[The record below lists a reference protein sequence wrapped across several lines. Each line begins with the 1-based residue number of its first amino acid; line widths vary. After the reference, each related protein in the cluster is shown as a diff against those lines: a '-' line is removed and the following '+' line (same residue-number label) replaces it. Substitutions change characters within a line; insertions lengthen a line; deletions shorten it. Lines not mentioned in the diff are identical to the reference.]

1 MCSRIRR
8 SRQLNHR
15 QTLDTPTAPDA
26 GSSAPSYVPFLGWWT
41 PGTKAR
47 SSRGAQVQ
55 AAAELKA
62 DHQAYYREQENSPM
76 FGSGRGLLSGLPVLL
91 GLAALCASLAYG
103 AVSRYPTVVG
113 AIIGAIFSAF
123 ALYLVFG
130 VVRGAI
136 RLARLAV
143 LRSPQSSPESVWNGR
158 LLRHPHLRG
167 SFTCR

>member
-1 MCSRIRR
+1 MV
-8 SRQLNHR
+8 
-15 QTLDTPTAPDA
+15 DA
-26 GSSAPSYVPFLGWWT
+26 WDEGEVLPEE
-41 PGTKAR
+41 R
-47 SSRGAQVQ
+47 EVQ

-62 DHQAYYREQENSPM
+62 DHQAYYREQENSPT

-91 GLAALCASLAYG
+91 GLAAMCAFLAYG

-136 RLARLAV
+136 RLART
-143 LRSPQSSPESVWNGR
+143 
-158 LLRHPHLRG
+158 G
-167 SFTCR
+167 STQKPAK